1 MTNADLEIFDFRQN
15 SALDDTAVAIRD
27 WVKKSSSYFSDFWMQ
42 VSDFDAQLSTG
53 STVTQPYRDLLEKTV
68 RENFYCIADIKDQTL
83 SVWYASNRDLRM
95 ICNEMLGISDGDEA
109 TDDDLTAVEKTLV
122 QLFID
127 NLAVALGAGWM
138 GADKIEI
145 APTELVRDPHKAAI
159 IRGTDLAILTPIEVK
174 LRSGAATIQ
183 WILPKQKACN
193 LLDTIVD
200 KRKSGQPT
208 KLSAEVLGKLPVEIV
223 IALGKAR
230 VPMLSL
236 SNLSPGEIIK
246 LDHRIDQPLTAN
258 INGKLLCE
266 CWPGKIGD
274 QQAIEISNI
283 QKTMQAVGS
292 DK

>member
-1 MTNADLEIFDFRQN
+1 MTHADLEIFDFRQN
-15 SALDDTAVAIRD
+15 SALDDTAVSIRD
-27 WVKKSSSYFSDFWMQ
+27 WVRKSSSYFSDFWSQ
-42 VSDFDAQLSTG
+42 TSDFDAQLSTG

-68 RENFYCIADIKDQTL
+68 RENFYCIADIKDQTR
-83 SVWYASNRDLRM
+83 SVWYASNRDLRI

-109 TDDDLTAVEKTLV
+109 TDDDLTAVEKSLA

-145 APTELVRDPHKAAI
+145 APTELVKDPHKAAI

-200 KRKSGQPT
+200 KRKSAVNLHEAVDRSGRQVASGDRRIAFGASSSSDDEPVG
-208 KLSAEVLGKLPVEIV
+208 SVALGKLLNWI
-223 IALGKAR
+223 IA
-230 VPMLSL
+230 S
-236 SNLSPGEIIK
+236 
-246 LDHRIDQPLTAN
+246 
-258 INGKLLCE
+258 INR
-266 CWPGKIGD
+266 
-274 QQAIEISNI
+274 
-283 QKTMQAVGS
+283 
-292 DK
+292 